1 MTVAADIIEFGIVGA
16 GWRSEFFLRI
26 AAACPERMRVCGM
39 VVRDPDKAR
48 IVAESSGVPVFADID
63 SMLGETKPSFVVA
76 SVSAVAMPSNILD
89 LVRRGVPVLAET
101 PPATDLAGLVAL
113 NAQVAELGGKVQV
126 AEQYWAQPHH
136 AARLAI
142 AHGGRLGPISQAHVS
157 VCHGYHGISL
167 IRRFLGIGFEC
178 PTIRADRFVSP
189 VLAGPGRDG
198 PPATERLEQAEM
210 LQAWLDFGDRLGVF
224 EFSLPQ
230 YRNWVRGQKLCIRG
244 ERGEILDQR
253 VTWMKNPLTPI
264 TGDLVRHEAGR
275 NGNLEG
281 HHLKGIQ
288 VLDDWVYTNPLAPAR
303 LSDEEI
309 AIGTCLLDMDR
320 YLTTGEDF
328 YSLAEASQDQYL
340 ALCMERAAESG
351 ERLQTEPQP
360 WAGSRPVPFE
370 RIWP

>member
-1 MTVAADIIEFGIVGA
+1 MAEQALIEFGVVGA
-16 GWRSEFFLRI
+16 GWRADFFLRI
-26 AAACPERMRVCGM
+26 AAACPDRLRVSGL
-39 VVRDPDKAR
+39 VSRNPGRRQA
-48 IVAESSGVPVFADID
+48 IAEAWRVPVFSDID
-63 SMLGETKPSFVVA
+63 AMLGETEPDFVVA
-76 SVSAVAMPSNILD
+76 SVSGTAMPSVVLD
-89 LVRRGVPVLAET
+89 LVRRGMPVLAET
-101 PPATDLAGLVAL
+101 PPAPDLAGLVAL
-113 NAQVAELGGKVQV
+113 NAQVAELGGRVQV

-167 IRRFLGIGFEC
+167 IRRFLGVGFEC
-178 PTIRADRFVSP
+178 PTIRAGRFVSP

-198 PPATERLEQAEM
+198 PPPTERIEQAEL

-230 YRNWVRGQKLCIRG
+230 YRNLARGQRVCIRG
-244 ERGEILDQR
+244 ERGEILDLR
-253 VTWMKNPLTPI
+253 VTWMKDHLTPVS
-264 TGDLVRHEAGR
+264 GELVRHEAGR

-288 VLDDWVYTNPLAPAR
+288 YLDDRVYTNPLAPAR

-320 YLTTGEDF
+320 YLKTGEEF

-340 ALCMERAAESG
+340 ALCMEQAADCG
-351 ERLQTEPQP
+351 EAVKTEPQP
-360 WAGSRPVPFE
+360 WAGSGPVPFE

>member
-1 MTVAADIIEFGIVGA
+1 MTGAADTIEFGIVGA

-26 AAACPERMRVCGM
+26 AVACPERFRVSGL
-39 VVRDPDKAR
+39 VARNPDRAAR
-48 IVAESSGVPVFADID
+48 IAEGWGTPVFTDID
-63 SMLGETKPSFVVA
+63 GMLGETKPEFVLA
-76 SVSAVAMPSNILD
+76 SVSGEAMPSVTLD
-89 LVRRGVPVLAET
+89 LVRRGIPVLAET
-101 PPATDLAGLVAL
+101 PPAPDLAGLVAL
-113 NAQVAELGGKVQV
+113 CEQVAELGGRVQV

-157 VCHGYHGISL
+157 VCHGYHGVSL

-178 PTIRADRFVSP
+178 PTIRAGRFVSP

-198 PPATERLEQAEM
+198 PPAGEHVEQAEL

-230 YRNWVRGQKLCIRG
+230 YRNLARGQRLCVRG

-253 VTWMKNPLTPI
+253 VTWMKDHLTLVS
-264 TGDLVRHEAGR
+264 GELVRHEAGR

-288 VLDDWVYTNPLAPAR
+288 YLDDWV
-303 LSDEEI
+303 
-309 AIGTCLLDMDR
+309 
-320 YLTTGEDF
+320 
-328 YSLAEASQDQYL
+328 
-340 ALCMERAAESG
+340 
-351 ERLQTEPQP
+351 
-360 WAGSRPVPFE
+360 
-370 RIWP
+370 